1 MSGPVVLFTLEIEG
15 TEAVSWK
22 ISRLQGME
30 RVHAPSR
37 HVVIARAFTGG
48 EPADLKLEDLITKKA
63 HLTWSS
69 GMDSR
74 TIDGV
79 VEEVSRD
86 AVDYEI
92 VVVPRVA
99 LLADCVDH
107 KVFLEKDAVAIATEV
122 LQEHQIRL
130 DAKVTRTLPKL
141 AQCVQAFESDLS
153 FVSRILADEGVAWF
167 VSPDEEDVVVATDDA
182 NGYTVVATGM
192 DVAESGGLVG
202 ERSVH
207 GATVANRVVP
217 DKVTLGDY
225 NFETPLV
232 ELRASSGS
240 GDLEAYDYPGRFAT
254 PTEGRTRAKLR
265 LEELRARERVLTGE
279 TTARDVSAGSIVSL
293 SGAVEGD
300 WLVLQVAHEGHDTL
314 DARDEDDAEHA
325 RRPYTARF
333 VAIPKATPYRPDR
346 IAPPRMEGV
355 ENAITT
361 GPPSQDLHTDQY
373 ARVKAQLRWDRLGK
387 KDDKSSTW
395 VRTLQPPTSG
405 GFMLPR
411 VGWEVLLGFVGTS
424 ADAPVVLGRLP
435 NGVAVPPEGLP
446 KSKTMSGFG
455 SLTTPGGGTKNMI
468 RMDDA
473 AGSEAF
479 DVVASYDLN
488 EKTENDKLVQIKGNE
503 VDQVGVNRT
512 HIVGKAHVLTVVGSQ
527 THTVGASRDLTVSAN
542 MNVSAAAESITI
554 GAARIFKVGGDSSI
568 QCATL
573 SRTIGGA
580 KIESAIEHQ
589 TRAVT
594 GASTIVVGGTWAC
607 IAGKHAGVSVGGV
620 NNETIGGPKSVKTK
634 KDYALT
640 VKGNLRQT
648 LASRKATGGSKIVD
662 VCEASSTIEISGA
675 AKIKGADVIVV
686 ASDKITVKADGLTIT
701 ITSSSVKIDGK
712 YDGSVGAVDDG
723 DETYA

>member
-1 MSGPVVLFTLEIEG
+1 MTGPVVLFTLEIEG
-15 TEAVSWK
+15 ATSVSWRV
-22 ISRLQGME
+22 SRLQGME
-30 RVHAPSR
+30 RVHGPSR
-37 HVVIARAFTGG
+37 YVVVARAVSNG
-48 EPADLKLEDLITKKA
+48 ELADVKLEELITKKA

-69 GMDSR
+69 GIDSR

-99 LLADCVDH
+99 LLGDCVDH
-107 KVFLEKDAVAIATEV
+107 KVFLEKDAVAIATQV
-122 LQEHQIRL
+122 LHEHQIRL
-130 DAKVTRTLPKL
+130 DAKVARTLPKL

-167 VSPDEEDVVVATDDA
+167 VSPNEEDVVVATDDA
-182 NGYTVVATGM
+182 SGYTVVETGM
-192 DVAESGGLVG
+192 AVAESGGLVG
-202 ERSVH
+202 DRSVH
-207 GATVANRVVP
+207 GATVARRVVP

-254 PTEGRTRAKLR
+254 PDEGRTRAKLR
-265 LEELRARERVLTGE
+265 LEELRAKERVLTGE
-279 TTARDVSAGSIVSL
+279 TTARDLSAGSIVSL

-300 WLVLQVAHEGHDTL
+300 WLVLEVAHEGHDTI
-314 DARDEDDAEHA
+314 DARDDEDAERA
-325 RRPYTARF
+325 PRPYTARF

-346 IAPPRMEGV
+346 VPPPRMEGV

-361 GPPSQDLHTDQY
+361 GPPSQELHTDPY
-373 ARVKAQLRWDRLGK
+373 ARVKTQLRWDRLGK

-446 KSKTMSGFG
+446 KGKTMSAFG
-455 SLTTPGGGTKNMI
+455 SLTTPGGGAKNMI

-488 EKTENDKLVQIKGNE
+488 EKTENDKLVAIKGNE
-503 VDQVGVNRT
+503 TDQVGVNRT
-512 HIVGKAHVLTVVGSQ
+512 HIVGNAHVLSIVGSQ
-527 THTVGASRDLTVSAN
+527 SHTVGASRDLTVGAN
-542 MNVSAAAESITI
+542 MNVTAAAESITI
-554 GAARIFKVGGDSSI
+554 GAARIFKVGGDSTI

-573 SRTIGGA
+573 SRAIGGA

-589 TRAVT
+589 TRGVT
-594 GASTIVVGGTWAC
+594 GASTILVGGTWAC
-607 IAGKHAGVSVGGV
+607 VAGKHASVSVGGV
-620 NNETIGGPKSVKTK
+620 NSETIGGPKVVKTK
-634 KDYALT
+634 KDYSLT

-648 LASRKATGGSKIVD
+648 VASRKATSGSKIV
-662 VCEASSTIEISGA
+662 ETYGASAKIEIEGA
-675 AKIKGADVIVV
+675 AKIKGADIVV
-686 ASDKITVKADGLTIT
+686 IASDKITVKADGLTLT
-701 ITSSSVKIDGK
+701 ITSDSVKIDGK
-712 YDGSVGAVDDG
+712 FDGSVGAVDDG